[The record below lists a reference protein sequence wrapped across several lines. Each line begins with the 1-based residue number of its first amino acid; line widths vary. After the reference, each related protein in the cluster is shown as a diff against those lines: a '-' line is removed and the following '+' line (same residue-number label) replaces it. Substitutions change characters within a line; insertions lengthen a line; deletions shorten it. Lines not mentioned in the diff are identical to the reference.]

1 MATAREFRDKSDDE
15 LQALLIDMKREL
27 FNMVNEIKRTKKA
40 EHPDEV
46 RSKRR
51 DIAKLL
57 TVVREKQL
65 ASE

>member
-1 MATAREFRDKSDDE
+1 MATAREFREKSDDE
-15 LQALLIDMKREL
+15 LQALLIDLKKDL
-27 FNMVNEIKRTKKA
+27 FKAVNETKRTKKA
-40 EHPDEV
+40 DHPEQV